1 MFRTDSE
8 KHAMEHNATSEEP
21 TIARTAAIGALIG
34 FLLVAVVYG
43 GISLFAGS
51 GNEGA
56 MGIAVFAGIWG
67 GPGFGAMMGAV
78 VAAHSREDRHRPL
91 RPHHVAASQNA

>member
-1 MFRTDSE
+1 MDQTPTSSE
-8 KHAMEHNATSEEP
+8 SS
-21 TIARTAAIGALIG
+21 IARSAAIGAVIG
-34 FLLVAVVYG
+34 FVLVAVVYG

-91 RPHHVAASQNA
+91 RPHHVASTQHA